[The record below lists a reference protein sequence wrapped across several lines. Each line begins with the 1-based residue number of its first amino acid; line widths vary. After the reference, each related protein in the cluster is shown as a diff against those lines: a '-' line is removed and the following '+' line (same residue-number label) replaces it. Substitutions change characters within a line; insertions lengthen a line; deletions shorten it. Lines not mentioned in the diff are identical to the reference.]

1 MEQQAYLYGAS
12 VQGIQKF
19 IFQTNKLKDIIG
31 ASDIV
36 KKVCD
41 DIFKSVCDENKAELI
56 VNAAGNIKC
65 IFHDENACRK
75 VVLLFPKKVREI
87 AANITISQAVA
98 RFQMGGGNFK
108 TALNELEK
116 KLHAQRN
123 KPAKSLTIGLMA
135 MERAR
140 TTGLPAVKEKD
151 HEFLDEC
158 TLVKR
163 YGINNSYSQTGKQ
176 TLQLCGKL
184 FGREV
189 LCSEI
194 IFDPKDLTNN
204 NNWIAIVHADGNGL
218 GNIVAEKENSPEE
231 LRQFSLS
238 LDEATEAAAQKA
250 CSEIESMGKPPY
262 DISSIRPVVLG
273 GDDLT
278 IICRG
283 DIAVDFTKSFL
294 KHFEE
299 ETAKKIGKRLT
310 ACAGIAFTKSSFPFF
325 YGYNL
330 AEVLCDIAK
339 KDAKSKEMS
348 HDGIIPSCLMFHKIQ
363 SSVVEEFE
371 SIRKKELTAVDK
383 NISYQFGPYY
393 LEEQDGK
400 RWTIEKLQENVM
412 LLSQNEKDSCKN
424 NIRQWL
430 TDMAYDV
437 EAAKQ
442 RKARSLCILNE
453 GAKNLFEE
461 ATKITCHQFNG
472 NKQAC
477 VPAYDLLSLHTI
489 LYQNTK

>member
-1 MEQQAYLYGAS
+1 
-12 VQGIQKF
+12 
-19 IFQTNKLKDIIG
+19 
-31 ASDIV
+31 
-36 KKVCD
+36 
-41 DIFKSVCDENKAELI
+41 
-56 VNAAGNIKC
+56 
-65 IFHDENACRK
+65 
-75 VVLLFPKKVREI
+75 
-87 AANITISQAVA
+87 
-98 RFQMGGGNFK
+98 
-108 TALNELEK
+108 
-116 KLHAQRN
+116 
-123 KPAKSLTIGLMA
+123 MA

-140 TTGLPAVKEKD
+140 TTGLPAVVEKD
-151 HEFLDEC
+151 HEYLDEC

-163 YGINNSYSQTGKQ
+163 YGINHSYSQTGKQ
-176 TLQLCGKL
+176 TLQLCEKL

-194 IFDPKDLTNN
+194 IFDPKDLTKN

-231 LRQFSLS
+231 LRRFSQS
-238 LDEATEAAAQKA
+238 LDKATEAAAQKA
-250 CSEIESMGKPPY
+250 CSEIGRTNESLH
-262 DISSIRPVVLG
+262 DIPSIRPVVLG

-299 ETAKKIGKRLT
+299 ETTKKLGKKLT

-330 AEVLCDIAK
+330 AEELCNIAK
-339 KDAKSKEMS
+339 KDAKSKEIS

-363 SSVVEEFE
+363 SSVVEDFKR
-371 SIRKKELTAVDK
+371 IREKELTAVDK

-400 RWTIEKLQENVM
+400 RWTIDKLQEKVM
-412 LLSQNEKDSCKN
+412 RLSQNEKDSCKN

-430 TDMAYDV
+430 TDMASNI
-437 EAAKQ
+437 ETAKQ
-442 RKARSLCILNE
+442 RKARSLCILSE
-453 GAKNLFEE
+453 ESKNLFEE
-461 ATKITCHQFNG
+461 ATKFTSRQGKEKEIQ
-472 NKQAC
+472 C